1 MTNDIVKIKAS
12 DYGLEE
18 SKAKEIESLF
28 TPMLRKMSELESEY
42 NDILKEEISPE
53 TCQRAK
59 DLRSSYVKI
68 RRGTEEIHRKAKQFY
83 LNGGRF
89 VDGWKNAQ
97 LFASGEK
104 EDTLKKIEKHY
115 EILEAEKKEKLREER
130 EKLISPYM
138 EEVNSFSLGEMTE
151 EVWKK
156 FYAGAKLEYETRIA
170 AERKAEEERIAKE
183 KAEAEERERQ
193 RLENIRLKKE
203 IEEREIEQSRLK
215 SERKEIALKFL
226 KQSGFHTS
234 MGGMTNNK
242 GDHFIGEN
250 HYAEFDTD
258 KELEDFQN
266 RIKKEAEFAKER
278 EKAEKE
284 RKALEEK
291 ARKEAE
297 EREKLQAAIRAKEIA
312 VEKAKINQIKAQKA
326 ADRKAKLAPDKEK
339 LLAFGQALNDVP
351 RPEIKAI
358 EAAEI
363 MANINGLLVKLN
375 NYIIEKAETLTK

>member
-156 FYAGAKLEYETRIA
+156 FYAGAKLECETRIA
-170 AERKAEEERIAKE
+170 AERKAEEERIVKE
-183 KAEAEERERQ
+183 MAEQAERERIRLDNIRLQKEAEEREKQ
-193 RLENIRLKKE
+193 IA
-203 IEEREIEQSRLK
+203 IEREK
-215 SERKEIALKFL
+215 ARKEQEA
-226 KQSGFHTS
+226 
-234 MGGMTNNK
+234 
-242 GDHFIGEN
+242 
-250 HYAEFDTD
+250 
-258 KELEDFQN
+258 KEVEL
-266 RIKKEAEFAKER
+266 AKER

-291 ARKEAE
+291 ARKETE
-297 EREKLQAAIRAKEIA
+297 EREKLQAAIRAKEVA